1 MTVNPTQ
8 LASEVTRTALA
19 AHAYTLAG
27 GICACGL
34 DLEETHG
41 NYQAARR
48 AHAAEVAARA
58 LAEAGLLAPAPL
70 TEEWAARYVN
80 GGGAVCRTRREA
92 EAELGRMI
100 HSQRPR
106 IDEPPAPPV
115 AGIYVRHVTAW
126 EPVDGIDRS
135 EGGKAATSD

>member
-1 MTVNPTQ
+1 MTGMEHTIERAAQVLNDEGAHCGECGREPGDP
-8 LASEVTRTALA
+8 LSECPDCERFIVG
-19 AHAYTLAG
+19 Y
-27 GICACGL
+27 
-34 DLEETHG
+34 
-41 NYQAARR
+41 
-48 AHAAEVAARA
+48 ARA